1 MALCVTT
8 SSMWLGQTHQA
19 AACNAA
25 GKCGYH
31 VAPLQ
36 EVLAAGRLKYLDLLG
51 GALAAAVGEA
61 LHRDAQVPRC
71 CHSVHASHRCGRRA
85 RLSMPCDCEAQH
97 VPSHPISTWWVW
109 QA

>member
-1 MALCVTT
+1 MCCPL
-8 SSMWLGQTHQA
+8 WR
-19 AACNAA
+19 A

-61 LHRDAQVPRC
+61 IHQDAQVRPIKLL
-71 CHSVHASHRCGRRA
+71 ASICPCLLPLA
-85 RLSMPCDCEAQH
+85 QPSTMQLCVRLL
-97 VPSHPISTWWVW
+97 
-109 QA
+109 

>member
-1 MALCVTT
+1 MA
-8 SSMWLGQTHQA
+8 WAAHQA
-19 AACNAA
+19 AACGTA

-61 LHRDAQVPRC
+61 LHRDAQVRC
-71 CHSVHASHRCGRRA
+71 KLLLMLHTDMRGGTAA
-85 RLSMPCDCEAQH
+85 EAL
-97 VPSHPISTWWVW
+97 W
-109 QA
+109 QCAP